1 MKRFI
6 IIRERSI
13 FEPDS
18 RNQIALPMC
27 GEDIDMLC
35 VQMENW
41 PYVTAIRLVIEG
53 NHFDIPVWFA
63 KRHFVPLGHANPLQW
78 RDWKL
83 EIETRIEQHGSVY
96 LVLNVPQRP
105 DC

>member
-6 IIRERSI
+6 TVRKNII
-13 FEPDS
+13 FEPGIPN
-18 RNQIALPMC
+18 RIPLPHY
-27 GEDIDMLC
+27 ENDVDMLSIR
-35 VQMENW
+35 MECW

-63 KRHFVPLGHANPLQW
+63 KRFFIPLGHANPLQW
-78 RDWKL
+78 RDWAL